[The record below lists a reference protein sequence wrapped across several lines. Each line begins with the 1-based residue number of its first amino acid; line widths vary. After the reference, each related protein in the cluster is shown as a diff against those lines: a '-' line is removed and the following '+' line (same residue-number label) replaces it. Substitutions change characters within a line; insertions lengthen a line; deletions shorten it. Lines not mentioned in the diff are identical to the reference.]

1 MQRDKPVRFGAFKCE
16 EIPPCARVEGMKC
29 RGTSLVLSRSAS
41 LREPSAFPNPSFR
54 TGHTPGESAPS
65 VRPEACSSS
74 TSPASLDSKSSS
86 KKHRVQ
92 RFSTPVFPR
101 PSNETTLT
109 VKKATCKTIFL
120 TNIRDHELKSPTL
133 DQESILRDPD
143 FYAYWDSSKRDLYAT
158 LLSLPETDS
167 HVSGSNSSSGSSIN
181 TTLSSSFLTERIAL
195 QKRSSERTSWPSYKY
210 TVVDGMD
217 AEGTRPKLKT
227 MKLRIHPNRE
237 QKKQLADWAGCS
249 RFTYNKAVAIRLA
262 HGSTQK
268 TAYDIRDRIVTLK
281 KRGNDA
287 TPNSFFNNK
296 PWLLNCPKSIRF
308 AAVASAVANVKACYT
323 NLNRGNIKQF
333 DAPFQ
338 RKKTQELRGWTI
350 GMEQKN
356 VRKDGNHLYIFKDL
370 LGEMKYSSIK
380 QLHKMMPGI
389 HPDHDIK
396 LQKDAFNEYYL
407 VFSVDWK
414 KKDRKPLS
422 VQISVDGDEK
432 ISLSIDVNHFAAVS
446 TDPGVRKTLTTFSP
460 ERNESF
466 MIGKGHA
473 TDMMEMLI
481 SYDKKTSLLTKS
493 DSVKER
499 KNIKGDMLRIRKRIH
514 YIKKEFR
521 DKTAHFL
528 ATRYNIV
535 MMPKL
540 GTTDMSK
547 RAGRR
552 LKTKVV
558 RQMCT
563 LGHASIFEAV
573 RNKCR
578 EYGTEFMEVK
588 EHYTSQTCPCCGQR
602 KKTSSETYRC
612 DMCGLSCDRDIVGA
626 LGIFLKATRKTS
638 PPSGVMGELTPIFSD
653 ASGGTSRAETTTI
666 QSTFDSQGNLDG
678 EF

>member
-1 MQRDKPVRFGAFKCE
+1 MDP
-16 EIPPCARVEGMKC
+16 
-29 RGTSLVLSRSAS
+29 
-41 LREPSAFPNPSFR
+41 
-54 TGHTPGESAPS
+54 
-65 VRPEACSSS
+65 
-74 TSPASLDSKSSS
+74 
-86 KKHRVQ
+86 
-92 RFSTPVFPR
+92 
-101 PSNETTLT
+101 
-109 VKKATCKTIFL
+109 
-120 TNIRDHELKSPTL
+120 
-133 DQESILRDPD
+133 ESISRDPD
-143 FYAYWDSSKRDLYAT
+143 FYAYWDSSKKDLYAT

-167 HVSGSNSSSGSSIN
+167 HASGLNSSSGSSTN

-195 QKRSSERTSWPSYKY
+195 QKKSSERTLWPSYKY

-227 MKLRIHPNRE
+227 MKLRIHPNKE
-237 QKKQLADWAGCS
+237 QKKLLADWAGCS

-262 HGSTQK
+262 EGSTQK
-268 TAYDIRDRIVTLK
+268 SAYDIRDRIVTLK

-296 PWLLNCPKSIRF
+296 QWLLKCPKSVRF
-308 AAVASAVANVKACYT
+308 AAVASAVANVKACFS
-323 NLNRGNIKQF
+323 NLKRDNIKHF
-333 DAPFQ
+333 DPPFQ
-338 RKKTQELRGWTI
+338 RKKTQDLRGWTI
-350 GMEQKN
+350 GMDQKN
-356 VRKDGNHLYIFKDL
+356 VHKDGNHLYVFKNM
-370 LGEMKYSSIK
+370 LGEMKYNSIK

-414 KKDRKPLS
+414 MRDRNPVLS
-422 VQISVDGDEK
+422 VRMSVDCKDK
-432 ISLSIDVNHFAAVS
+432 ISLDVNHFAAVS
-446 TDPGVRKTLTTFSP
+446 VDPGVRKTLTTFSP

-466 MIGKGHA
+466 MIGKGHS
-473 TDMMEMLI
+473 TKMMEMLI
-481 SYDKKTSLLTKS
+481 TYDKKTSMLTKAS
-493 DSVKER
+493 SSQER
-499 KNIKGDMLRIRKRIH
+499 KKIKNDMLKIRKRL
-514 YIKKEFR
+514 YYMKKEFR

-540 GTTDMSK
+540 GTTDLSK

-563 LGHASIFEAV
+563 LGHSSIFEAV

-578 EYGTEFMEVK
+578 EYSTEFMEVR

-612 DMCGLSCDRDIVGA
+612 NACGLCCDRDIVGA

-653 ASGGTSRAETTTI
+653 ASGGTSRTETTTI